1 MQQTRAVEIGT
12 GLFVFLGFAALLF
25 LSTQTTN
32 LEAYIG
38 ANFYSVTAHFNN
50 VGGLKPRSPVSMA
63 GVTIGRVEKIE
74 FDPEQLNAVV
84 TINISGKYD
93 RIPDD
98 SDASILTAGLLGG
111 QYVGLQAGGS
121 DRYLQNGDEVMFTQ
135 SAVVLENLISKYLF
149 SGGSQASKDDE
160 DADPAPRAPQ
170 AEEAPVEA
178 GGNGAPSA
186 DRPAALAEPREP
198 EFQDG
203 PEQLDE
209 PDGLDESEQLDQ
221 LEESYVPEGPDEQV
235 PPPGLPGDADTTLPE
250 TAQGPEENQ

>member
-38 ANFYSVTAHFNN
+38 TNFYTVTAHFNN

-84 TINISGKYD
+84 TINFSGKYD

-121 DRYLQNGDEVMFTQ
+121 DRYLQNGDEIMFTQ

-160 DADPAPRAPQ
+160 DDADAAPRARG
-170 AEEAPVEA
+170 AAEAPVEA
-178 GGNGAPSA
+178 GGSDAPVT
-186 DRPAALAEPREP
+186 DPAALAEPE
-198 EFQDG
+198 ES
-203 PEQLDE
+203 EELDE
-209 PDGLDESEQLDQ
+209 TDGLDETDRLD
-221 LEESYVPEGPDEQV
+221 ETDEQV
-235 PPPGLPGDADTTLPE
+235 PPRDLAGDADNTLPDA
-250 TAQGPEENQ
+250 AQESEENQ

>member
-38 ANFYSVTAHFNN
+38 TNFYTVTAHFNN

-74 FDPEQLNAVV
+74 FDPERLDAVV
-84 TINISGKYD
+84 TINFSGKYD

-121 DRYLQNGDEVMFTQ
+121 DRYLQNGDEIMFTQ

-160 DADPAPRAPQ
+160 DAGAAPRARG
-170 AEEAPVEA
+170 AAEAPVEA
-178 GGNGAPSA
+178 GGTDAPVT
-186 DRPAALAEPREP
+186 DRPAALAEPE
-198 EFQDG
+198 ES
-203 PEQLDE
+203 EELDE
-209 PDGLDESEQLDQ
+209 PERLDELDELDGLDETEGLD
-221 LEESYVPEGPDEQV
+221 ETDEQV
-235 PPPGLPGDADTTLPE
+235 PPRDLSGDADNTLPDA
-250 TAQGPEENQ
+250 AQGSEENQ